1 MKTSLQATQA
11 TQATGLQLSISTEYG
26 PRFWFGYSIN
36 LFLVFHRSNIAGAI
50 LKRSHC
56 CWLLFPEGFGF
67 HTTHCSVQSTLWKAH
82 SRGEDQDQWVG
93 ISRQIPKNQF
103 FQVRNLTKQTRLRH
117 REPVCLSDQIP
128 RSRSRVRVQVLKIEL
143 LCFPYEFF
151 VEKIALSYGLGQ
163 MAWVI
168 WLGSPGQ

>member
-1 MKTSLQATQA
+1 
-11 TQATGLQLSISTEYG
+11 
-26 PRFWFGYSIN
+26 
-36 LFLVFHRSNIAGAI
+36 
-50 LKRSHC
+50 
-56 CWLLFPEGFGF
+56 
-67 HTTHCSVQSTLWKAH
+67 
-82 SRGEDQDQWVG
+82 
-93 ISRQIPKNQF
+93 
-103 FQVRNLTKQTRLRH
+103 VRNLTKQTRLRH